1 METPSA
7 PALSVVVVATDT
19 FSRIRRTVE
28 HLRAQTIQS
37 QIELLIVAE
46 SEAALDAPAAALDG
60 FASVHILEV
69 GPIENV
75 DRAQAPGIRAAT
87 ADVVALVEDHAYP
100 APTWAEALLEAY
112 ASGPWS
118 VVGSAIANANPR
130 SSLSWANLL
139 IGYGTM
145 GWVDPIREGEVEFL
159 PNHNVSYRREV
170 IQAYDDGL
178 EDKLV
183 RESGFHGE
191 LRENGH
197 RFYLASAR
205 VYHVNPSRATSVWA
219 LRFAAGRLYGAQ
231 RADGW
236 SPVKRLAYTAGSPLI
251 PLVRLRRFKQDMFD
265 AGPHGSLWPRVA
277 PATLLGFIA
286 DAAGQAAGYAS
297 GEGDAPEKLAAF
309 EFYRMRHVT
318 ESDKADMLA

>member
-1 METPSA
+1 MERPPS
-7 PALSVVVVATDT
+7 PSLSVVVVATKDYT
-19 FSRIRRTVE
+19 LVRRTVE
-28 HLRAQTIQS
+28 HLRAQTIQN
-37 QIELLIVAE
+37 QIELLLVCE
-46 SEAALDAPAAALDG
+46 SEAALGAPPEA
-60 FASVHILEV
+60 FEEFYSVQLLEH

-100 APTWAEALLEAY
+100 APTWAETLLDAY

-118 VVGSAIANANPR
+118 VVGSSIANANPR
-130 SSLSWANLL
+130 SALSWANLL

-145 GWVDPIREGEVEFL
+145 GWVDPIREGEIEAL
-159 PNHNVSYRREV
+159 PNHNVSYRRDV

-178 EDKLV
+178 EDRLV
-183 RESGFHGE
+183 RESGFHDE
-191 LRENGH
+191 LRAEGH
-197 RFYLASAR
+197 RFYLSPAR

-231 RADGW
+231 RAEGW

-265 AGPHGSLWPRVA
+265 GGPHGSLWPRVG
-277 PATLLGFIA
+277 PATLFGFLA
-286 DAAGQAAGYAS
+286 DAAGQAAGYAA

-318 ESDKADMLA
+318 EQDKADMLA

>member
-1 METPSA
+1 METPTSS
-7 PALSVVVVATDT
+7 LSVIVVATGT
-19 FSRIRRTVE
+19 FSLVRRTVE
-28 HLRAQTIQS
+28 HLRAQTIQD
-37 QIELLIVAE
+37 QIELLLVCE
-46 SEAALDAPAAALDG
+46 SASVLRAPSADLAG
-60 FASVHILEV
+60 FAAVEIIEI

-112 ASGPWS
+112 ATGPWS

-145 GWVDPIREGEVEFL
+145 GWVDPIREGEVESL

-183 RESGFHGE
+183 RESGFHDE
-191 LRENGH
+191 LRAEGH
-197 RFYLASAR
+197 RFYLAPAR

-231 RADGW
+231 RAEGW
-236 SPVKRLAYTAGSPLI
+236 SPVKRLAYSAGSPLI
-251 PLVRLRRFKQDMFD
+251 PLVRLCRFKQDMFD

-277 PATLLGFIA
+277 LATLLGFIA
-286 DAAGQAAGYAS
+286 DAAGQAAGYAT

-318 ESDKADMLA
+318 EKDKSDMLA